1 MNKKTLKLKKYL
13 NDNKCYS
20 LPTCHDPL
28 SAKLI
33 ESKGFKISFIGGF
46 ALSSA
51 SLGFPDASLITQKE
65 LVNATNSICNHTN
78 LPVIVDADTGF
89 GGQANVYRTVKD
101 LEAAGASA
109 LVLEDQVFPKR
120 CALTNQV
127 KLLNLKDSKERIL
140 TAIKASKENRNILVI
155 ARTDAL
161 TAGSMNEALKRSSE
175 YKKLGADAI
184 FITGINSL
192 EQIKIIKK
200 NIKKVP
206 LMLNITQN
214 VRFKLKD
221 VSKNR
226 FKFALFSQQILNG
239 YIDSTKKTLD
249 LIKKNKIPKFKNKAS
264 DTLSLLEFEKYLA
277 IEEKKK

>member
-1 MNKKTLKLKKYL
+1 MNKKTSLLKKYFS
-13 NDNKCYS
+13 DNKSYM

-33 ESKGFKISFIGGF
+33 ENRGFKISFIGGF

-51 SLGFPDASLITQKE
+51 SLGYPDASLITQKE
-65 LVNATNSICNHTN
+65 LVDATKSICSHTN

-89 GGQANVYRTVKD
+89 GGLANVYKTVKD

-109 LVLEDQVFPKR
+109 VVLEDQVFPKR

-127 KLLNLKDSKERIL
+127 KLLNLKDAKDRINV
-140 TAIKASKENRNILVI
+140 AIKASKENKNILII

-161 TAGSMNEALKRSSE
+161 TAGSINEALKRSLE
-175 YKKLGADAI
+175 FKKLGADAI

-192 EQIKIIKK
+192 KQLSIVKK

-214 VRFKLKD
+214 VKFKLKD
-221 VSKNR
+221 VKKNK

-239 YIDSTKKTLD
+239 YIDTTKKTLD
-249 LIKKNKIPKFKNKAS
+249 LIKKNKIPKYKNKAS

-277 IEEKKK
+277 IEERRK

>member
-1 MNKKTLKLKKYL
+1 MNKKTSLLKKYL
-13 NDNKCYS
+13 KDNKFYQ

-65 LVNATNSICNHTN
+65 LVDATKNICSHTN

-89 GGQANVYRTVKD
+89 GGLANVYRTVKD
-101 LEAAGASA
+101 LENAGASA

-120 CALTNQV
+120 CALTDHV
-127 KLLNLKDSKERIL
+127 RLLNLKDAKERIK
-140 TAIKASKENRNILVI
+140 TAIRASKENKNILVI

-161 TAGSMNEALKRSSE
+161 TSGSLDEALLRSIE
-175 YKKLGADAI
+175 YKKLGADCI

-192 EQIKIIKK
+192 KQIKTIKNELK
-200 NIKKVP
+200 NTP

-214 VRFKLKD
+214 VKFKLTD
-221 VSKNR
+221 VSNNK

-239 YIDSTKKTLD
+239 YIDSTKQTLD

-264 DTLSLLEFEKYLA
+264 DTLSLLDFDKYLK
-277 IEEKKK
+277 IEERKK

>member
-1 MNKKTLKLKKYL
+1 MNKKTSLLKKYFS
-13 NDNKCYS
+13 DNKSYM

-33 ESKGFKISFIGGF
+33 ENRGFKISFIGGF

-51 SLGFPDASLITQKE
+51 SLGYPDASLITQKE
-65 LVNATNSICNHTN
+65 LVDATKSICSHTK

-89 GGQANVYRTVKD
+89 GGLANVYKTVKD

-109 LVLEDQVFPKR
+109 VVLEDQVFPKR

-127 KLLNLKDSKERIL
+127 KLLNLKDAKDRINV
-140 TAIKASKENRNILVI
+140 AIKASKENKNILII

-161 TAGSMNEALKRSSE
+161 TAGSINEALKRSLE
-175 YKKLGADAI
+175 FKKLGADAI

-192 EQIKIIKK
+192 KQLSIVKK

-214 VRFKLKD
+214 VKFKLKD
-221 VSKNR
+221 VKKNK

-239 YIDSTKKTLD
+239 YIDTTKKTLD
-249 LIKKNKIPKFKNKAS
+249 LIKKNKIPKYKNKAS

-277 IEEKKK
+277 IEERRK

>member
-1 MNKKTLKLKKYL
+1 MNKKTSLLKKYL
-13 NDNKCYS
+13 KDNKCYQ

-65 LVNATNSICNHTN
+65 LVDATKNICSHTN

-89 GGQANVYRTVKD
+89 GGLANVYRTVKD
-101 LEAAGASA
+101 LENAGASA

-120 CALTNQV
+120 CALTDHV
-127 KLLNLKDSKERIL
+127 RLLNLKDAKERIK
-140 TAIKASKENRNILVI
+140 TAIRASKENKNILVI

-161 TAGSMNEALKRSSE
+161 TSGSLDEALSRSIE
-175 YKKLGADAI
+175 YKKLGADCI

-192 EQIKIIKK
+192 KQIKTIKNELK
-200 NIKKVP
+200 NTP

-214 VRFKLKD
+214 VRFKLTD
-221 VSKNR
+221 VSNNK

-239 YIDSTKKTLD
+239 YIDSTKQTLD

-264 DTLSLLEFEKYLA
+264 DTLSLLDFDKYLK
-277 IEEKKK
+277 IEERKK